1 MTKMYSIK
9 RKYSKPYITKVI
21 ARLQTEKAELLASDP
36 PFTEEAD
43 QTQILIDAWQIK
55 YDAMP

>member
-9 RKYSKPYITKVI
+9 RTYSKPYIAKVL
-21 ARLQTEKAELLASDP
+21 ARLQTEKTELLASDP

-43 QTQILIDAWQIK
+43 QTQVLIDAWQAK

>member
-1 MTKMYSIK
+1 MFTIK
-9 RKYSKPYITKVI
+9 RTYSKGYIARVLS
-21 ARLQTEKAELLASDP
+21 RLQTEKDELLAATP

-43 QTQILIDAWQIK
+43 QVQVLIDAWQVK